1 MTMIR
6 ALWTAAT
13 GMETQQLNMDVIANN
28 LANVNTTG
36 FKKSR
41 ADFQEL
47 IYQSTKVPGSSTSA
61 GTESPTGIQ
70 VGLGS
75 RTAAVQKVFT
85 VGDFQSTGNELDVA
99 IEGAG
104 FFEIEL
110 PSSKSAYTRAGTFKK
125 DGSGRLVT
133 SDGYPVQP
141 EIVIPENATAISI
154 GEDGTVEV
162 NLDNDTEPTRVG
174 TIEVTIFANTA
185 GLKSIGRNL
194 YQETPSS
201 GTPTVVVPGENGAG
215 TLAQGY
221 LEGSNVNIMEE
232 MVNMIAGQRAY
243 EINSKAIQTADEMVQ
258 MMNNMV

>member
-1 MTMIR
+1 MLR

-13 GMETQQLNMDVIANN
+13 GMQAQAMNIDVISNN

-47 IYQSTKVPGSSTSA
+47 MYQSTRTPGSSTST
-61 GTESPTGIQ
+61 GTQSPAGIQ

-75 RTAAVQKVFT
+75 RTAAVQKIFT
-85 VGDFQSTGNELDVA
+85 VGDFQSTGNELDVG

-110 PSSKSAYTRAGTFKK
+110 PTGDTAYTRAGTFKK
-125 DGSGRLVT
+125 DGSGRMVT
-133 SDGYPVQP
+133 SDGYPMQP

-162 NLDNDTEPTRVG
+162 NLDNDSEPTQIG
-174 TIEVTIFANTA
+174 SIELTIFANAA

-201 GTPTVVVPGENGAG
+201 GIPTSATPGESGSG
-215 TLAQGY
+215 TLSQGF

-243 EINSKAIQTADEMVQ
+243 EINSKAIKTADEMVQ